1 MLRSICVIC
10 VPLLPKQ
17 NMTKVK
23 ACLFDLDGVIVDT
36 AIYHF
41 QAWRRLANELGFD
54 FTEHQNEQLKGISR
68 MESLDLILGWG
79 NVTLTEEEKQDWAT
93 RKNSWYLELVK
104 EMTSN
109 EVLPGVK
116 DFLDILKENNI
127 KIALGSASK
136 NSKLILE
143 RIEML
148 SYFDAIIDGN
158 NITKGKPNPEVFLL
172 GAEAT
177 NCKPEE
183 CVVFEDALAGVQAG
197 KAGGMKVVGVG
208 SPEILIEADIV
219 IATFEEMTMEKLM
232 SL

>member
-1 MLRSICVIC
+1 
-10 VPLLPKQ
+10 
-17 NMTKVK
+17 MTKVK

-36 AIYHF
+36 AVYHF

-68 MESLDLILGWG
+68 MESLELILGWG
-79 NVTLTEEEKQDWAT
+79 NVTLTDEEKQAWAT
-93 RKNSWYLELVK
+93 RKNNWYLDLVK
-104 EMTSN
+104 EMTPN
-109 EVLPGVK
+109 EVLSGVK
-116 DFLDILKENNI
+116 DFLNLLRENNI

-148 SYFDAIIDGN
+148 PYFDAIIDGN
-158 NITKGKPNPEVFLL
+158 NITKGKPDPQVFLL

-177 NCKPEE
+177 GCKPED

-197 KAGGMKVVGVG
+197 KAGGMRVVGVG
-208 SPEILIEADIV
+208 SPEILVEADVV
-219 IATFEEMTMEKLM
+219 ISNFEEMTLEKLG
-232 SL
+232 

>member
-1 MLRSICVIC
+1 
-10 VPLLPKQ
+10 
-17 NMTKVK
+17 MTKVK

-68 MESLDLILGWG
+68 MESLELILGWG
-79 NVTLTEEEKQDWAT
+79 EVSLSEEDKLTWAT
-93 RKNSWYLELVK
+93 RKNNWYLDLVK
-104 EMTSN
+104 EMTPN
-109 EVLPGVK
+109 EILPGVK
-116 DFLDILKENNI
+116 DFLTLLRENNI

-148 SYFDAIIDGN
+148 PYFDAIIDGN
-158 NITKGKPNPEVFLL
+158 NITKGKPDPQVFLL

-177 NCKPEE
+177 DCKPEE
-183 CVVFEDALAGVQAG
+183 CVVFEDAVAGVQAG
-197 KAGGMKVVGVG
+197 KAGGMRVVGVG
-208 SPEILIEADIV
+208 SPEVLFEADIV
-219 IATFEEMTMEKLM
+219 ISTFEEMTLNMLA
-232 SL
+232 

>member
-1 MLRSICVIC
+1 
-10 VPLLPKQ
+10 
-17 NMTKVK
+17 MTKVK

-54 FTEHQNEQLKGISR
+54 FTEYQNEQLKGISR

-79 NVTLTEEEKQDWAT
+79 NVTLTDEEKQDWAT
-93 RKNSWYLELVK
+93 RKNEWYLELVK
-104 EMTSN
+104 EMTY
-109 EVLPGVK
+109 EEILPGVK
-116 DFLDILKENNI
+116 YFLDILKENNI

-143 RIEML
+143 RIGML
-148 SYFDAIIDGN
+148 PYFDAIIDGN

-208 SPEILIEADIV
+208 SPEILTEANIV
-219 IATFEEMTMEKLM
+219 ITTFEEMTIEKLM

>member
-1 MLRSICVIC
+1 
-10 VPLLPKQ
+10 
-17 NMTKVK
+17 MTKVK

-93 RKNSWYLELVK
+93 RKNEWYLELVK
-104 EMTSN
+104 EMTPK
-109 EVLPGVK
+109 EILIGVE
-116 DFLDILKENNI
+116 DFLILLRENNI

-143 RIEML
+143 RIRML

-208 SPEILIEADIV
+208 SPEILTEADIV
-219 IATFEEMTMEKLM
+219 IATFEEMTIQKLM